1 MVVAREKQGGH
12 IYIGLWGVISLLTFL
27 WQLALGTSLF
37 YAFTSLAIFLLSPL
51 VIRLNGGVSSMGS
64 LLFIA
69 SYAKLFF
76 VSQWLK
82 ILLGQPADTH
92 LQAPEQTVFVLL
104 LGVGVFMLAGTLVQI
119 LFRGSNRSPFVSQ
132 DPQFLSR
139 LAIVV
144 VGLTFFSIIGR
155 YMAGLSRAGAGE
167 YEEGQG
173 LVILMYMA
181 SLMPLAVAALTA
193 RCAILSEGRRFI
205 DRWVLLIILLTVF
218 QGIWENVRLIMLAG
232 LVAFG
237 TTYIAYGGIVR
248 LRHVIVMGLVGAV
261 MQVLVFPLIDIQRG
275 IERGLG
281 VTGFLS
287 ETLNV
292 ASDLLD
298 ADSRA
303 QREESLENIYYSWD
317 TRLYYGTPLGFL
329 DRFAP
334 SPLDEAIAYVDDVGT
349 FGSEGFLGQFLYA
362 VPNLLLRL
370 VEIDRPIRG
379 GEVLETQILGTSTN
393 MNYGVFAEIYAYFGP
408 LWFLPINAVVLFFY
422 LLGLRLLYGP
432 GQRSYFVPF
441 GFSTL
446 YFTYCNSDIADIGPQ
461 VTIQALMN
469 LLILVGVSM
478 LINQFGSRRLKP
490 RTA

>member
-1 MVVAREKQGGH
+1 MVVARERQDGRV
-12 IYIGLWGVISLLTFL
+12 YIGLWGVISILTFL

-69 SYAKLFF
+69 SYTKLFF

-82 ILLGQPADTH
+82 ILLGQPADTY

-104 LGVGVFMLAGTLVQI
+104 LGVGVFMLAGTVVQL
-119 LFRGSNRSPFVSQ
+119 LFRGSSHSSIISQ
-132 DPQFLSR
+132 DPRFLSR

-144 VGLTFFSIIGR
+144 VGLTLLSIIGR
-155 YMAGLSRAGAGE
+155 YLAGLSRAGEGE

-193 RCAILSEGRRFI
+193 RCAILSDGHHFI
-205 DRWVLLIILLTVF
+205 DRWVMLVLILTVF
-218 QGIWENVRLIMLAG
+218 QGFWENVRLIMLAG
-232 LVAFG
+232 IVAFG
-237 TTYIAYGGIVR
+237 ATYIAYGGIIR
-248 LRHVIVMGLVGAV
+248 FRHVVMLGLAGIV

-281 VTGFLS
+281 TTGFLQ
-287 ETLNV
+287 ETLNIM
-292 ASDLLD
+292 SDLLD
-298 ADSRA
+298 PDSRA
-303 QREESLENIYYSWD
+303 QREEGLENLYYSWD
-317 TRLYYGTPLGFL
+317 TRLYYGEPLGFL

-334 SPLDEAIAYVDDVGT
+334 SPLDEAVAYVEDVGT
-349 FGSEGFLGQFLYA
+349 VGSEAFFDQFLYA
-362 VPNLLLRL
+362 IPNVILRL
-370 VEIDRPIRG
+370 FDIERPVRG
-379 GEVLETQILGTSTN
+379 GEVLETHILGTFTN
-393 MNYGVFAEIYAYFGP
+393 MNYGVFAEIYTYFGP
-408 LWFLPINAVVLFFY
+408 LWFLPVNMVVLFIY

-432 GQRSYFVPF
+432 GQRNYFVPF

-461 VTIQALMN
+461 VTIQAVMN
-469 LLILVGVSM
+469 LLILVGVSVLM
-478 LINQFGSRRLKP
+478 NQFGPRRLTP
-490 RTA
+490 RIA